1 MFWQDGTH
9 HLLKSYQSETIE
21 LGTDGGTH
29 MVSPAFLLK
38 GRATAA
44 RLPLD
49 RLFLPMA
56 VVDVSHHVVR
66 DPNYQLRIVDIKRW
80 EDMHGKLP
88 QGGLLMV
95 NTGWSKRFWG
105 DASKYF
111 GTDKNYR
118 KGKSMNYPGIHPE
131 AAQWLVSQRR
141 LFAVGI
147 DTPAVDHG
155 LSRKYESQ
163 QILLSANV
171 YLINNVDHV
180 WALPPA
186 GATAF
191 VFPMKIKQAAV
202 VPIRLMAL
210 SP

>member
-1 MFWQDGTH
+1 
-9 HLLKSYQSETIE
+9 
-21 LGTDGGTH
+21 
-29 MVSPAFLLK
+29 
-38 GRATAA
+38 
-44 RLPLD
+44 
-49 RLFLPMA
+49 
-56 VVDVSHHVVR
+56 
-66 DPNYQLRIVDIKRW
+66 
-80 EDMHGKLP
+80 
-88 QGGLLMV
+88 
-95 NTGWSKRFWG
+95 
-105 DASKYF
+105 
-111 GTDKNYR
+111 
-118 KGKSMNYPGIHPE
+118 MNYPGIHPE